1 MMEGEDDLIVTAR
14 VLPEN
19 RKVYETLIELS
30 LQQGKSP
37 EEINT
42 QLFNAGLYI
51 WVHQISEDLAAGP
64 EAREDLIPD
73 PPKEP
78 VPPKDP

>member
-1 MMEGEDDLIVTAR
+1 MDEEEDMVITAR

-19 RKVYETLIELS
+19 REVYETLLAMS

-42 QLFNAGLYI
+42 QLLNAGLYI
-51 WVHQISEDLAAGP
+51 WVHKISEGLADGP
-64 EAREDLIPD
+64 EPEMDEEID
-73 PPKEP
+73 E
-78 VPPKDP
+78 